1 MVAAGGTVEK
11 GTGYGAA
18 AATVGTGGTG
28 VTGVGYTVGPCGGST
43 EYAVGCAGADVG
55 YTNGTP
61 DGTVNR
67 VGVDTVGVAKIGIS
81 TGAIGI

>member
-1 MVAAGGTVEK
+1 MVATGGTVGK
-11 GTGYGAA
+11 GTGCGAA

-28 VTGVGYTVGPCGGST
+28 ATGIGYTVDPSSGGT
-43 EYAVGCAGADVG
+43 EYVVGCAGADVG

-67 VGVDTVGVAKIGIS
+67 VGVDTVGVAKVGIS